1 MKTKPAIELTLNGVV
16 IILLMLAMFLLAAAI
31 GPFYDTKP
39 VYQGF

>member
-1 MKTKPAIELTLNGVV
+1 MKPKPAIELTLDVVVV
-16 IILLMLAMFLLAAAI
+16 ILLLLAMILLAAAI